1 MNTRFTRIT
10 GSDQDMPSEAAILRE
25 LPDDESMQ
33 RVASGDPEAL
43 AVLFDKHQTRVYRF
57 LRHLVGEEA
66 LAEDLL
72 GETFLQI
79 YRARGKFRAGTE
91 FTPWLF
97 TVARNLARGE
107 LRKRQ
112 VRTRV
117 LGWLGRVEAT
127 EVDPWQ
133 PEREAQAEAVRN
145 ALSALPEDQRIAV
158 ALKEYEGLSY
168 REIGVV
174 LGCTEEAARARTY
187 RARQTLRTLL
197 KEWGDD

>member
-1 MNTRFTRIT
+1 MNPRYQ
-10 GSDQDMPSEAAILRE
+10 GSMREMPSEAAILRE

-43 AVLFDKHQTRVYRF
+43 AVLFDRHQTRVYRF
-57 LRHLVGEEA
+57 LRHLVGEDA

-72 GETFLQI
+72 GETFLQV
-79 YRARGKFRAGTE
+79 YRARGQFRAGAE

-107 LRKRQ
+107 LRKRA
-112 VRTRV
+112 VRARV
-117 LGWLGRVEAT
+117 LGWLGRT
-127 EVDPWQ
+127 EDTEIDPWQ

-145 ALSALPEDQRIAV
+145 ALSQLPEDQRAAV
-158 ALKEYEGLSY
+158 SLKEYEGLSY
-168 REIGVV
+168 REIGLV
-174 LGCTEEAARARTY
+174 LGCTEDAARARTY

-197 KEWGDD
+197 KEWED

>member
-1 MNTRFTRIT
+1 M
-10 GSDQDMPSEAAILRE
+10 SSEAALLRE
-25 LPDDESMQ
+25 LPDDESMR

-43 AVLFDKHQTRVYRF
+43 AVLFDRHQSSVFRF

-72 GETFLQI
+72 GETFLRV
-79 YRARGKFRAGTE
+79 YRARGTFRAGAE

-107 LRKRQ
+107 LRKRA

-117 LGWLGRVEAT
+117 LGWLGRVEST
-127 EVDPWQ
+127 ESDPWQ
-133 PEREAQAEAVRN
+133 PEREAKAAAVRS
-145 ALSALPEDQRIAV
+145 ALSTLPEDQRAAI

-168 REIGVV
+168 REIGQV
-174 LGCTEEAARARTY
+174 LGCSEEAARARTY

-197 KEWGDD
+197 KDWGDS

>member
-1 MNTRFTRIT
+1 MNIHTN
-10 GSDQDMPSEAAILRE
+10 GSDQEMTSEAAILRE
-25 LPDDESMQ
+25 LPDDESMH

-43 AVLFDKHQTRVYRF
+43 AVLFDRHQTRVYRF
-57 LRHLVGEEA
+57 LRHMVGEEA
-66 LAEDLL
+66 LAEDLV
-72 GETFLQI
+72 GETFLQVC
-79 YRARGKFRAGTE
+79 RARGKFRAGAE

-107 LRKRQ
+107 LRKRA

-117 LGWLGRVEAT
+117 LGWLGRLEET

-133 PEREAQAEAVRN
+133 PEREAQAEAVRK
-145 ALSALPEDQRIAV
+145 ALGALPEDQRTAV
-158 ALKEYEGLSY
+158 TLKEYEGLSY
-168 REIGVV
+168 REVGLV

-197 KEWGDD
+197 KDWGEV